1 MLNPRTFVLMNQA
14 SVWDEFC
21 KITTPISF
29 TIRTQPTLVS
39 GRETIIGHAVNLN
52 DIVTVP
58 SHVIAKLDT

>member
-1 MLNPRTFVLMNQA
+1 MNQA